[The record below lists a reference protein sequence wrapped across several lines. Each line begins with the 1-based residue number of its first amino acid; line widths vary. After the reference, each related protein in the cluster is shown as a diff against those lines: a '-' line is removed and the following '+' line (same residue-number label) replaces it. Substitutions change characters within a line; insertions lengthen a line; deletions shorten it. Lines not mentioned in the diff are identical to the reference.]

1 VIFLLFELLGVA
13 LFAVVA
19 GKFISPPWRGRIFNL
34 LKLYLTI
41 RMVWLLLLWP
51 VSAADGSRVPAW
63 NLIVDQLQLIDA
75 SVFWT
80 FAAIGAAVRFLG
92 VLASMIRWQLVLR
105 GQEIDLPFWH
115 ILGAFLIGRAIGF
128 FLPSTAGLD
137 AYKLYDASRFS
148 GRTVEV
154 TAGTVLEKVLGVTGI
169 FLSFLVALPFG
180 ISIFGDNAFLV
191 ASISV
196 PLALA
201 IILALL
207 AVLWFPGL
215 VQWGIVSL
223 PLPAKARLQSIVL
236 RISQATAAYRHKKSL
251 VLAMLVMSFFVHF
264 FTAAMYYFM
273 AVAVG
278 AGADAAFWPVV
289 FGSSIQIFATVI
301 GPTIGGI
308 GIREAAQVLTLGSI
322 IGLGAA
328 AVSATLGF
336 WVGEVPTLFGFLFWL
351 ARGKDYRPA
360 HCRVAGRQVDYEE
373 AARQA
378 LELETPED
386 RERRESLEVAG
397 RVPPVGQRVRES
409 AAAGLGAGILAGL
422 VIGGLET
429 WVIATGG
436 FGGDAQVLWYG
447 PLAYAVLLGALCTAG
462 GAVLGVLPMD
472 REEIRSWTPSLALLA
487 TWVPF
492 GLAITFF
499 RVYRDL
505 YAEQMPP
512 MPMLLGLLAGFGVLA
527 VAIFFLGPRLL
538 RTPLGTIFRPL
549 PALGILAV
557 VVIGGAIASRALI
570 PPGPAPEAPGTPSA
584 ALVSRPN
591 LILIMVDT
599 LRADHLSCYGENA
612 AVPTPNL
619 CRLAADGGSI
629 FDGFAHASW
638 TKPSAATLMT
648 SLLPSSHGVM
658 SKPSALSD
666 DVTLIAEVL
675 SEHGYATGGIASNT
689 NLAPSFGF
697 DQGYDEYLYLAPDY
711 LAGAR
716 ESSSKL
722 ILYQIGRRVWFR
734 VKPGLRVGDFYQPA
748 TVVNAA
754 AFDFLERHRSARFFL
769 FLHYMDPHDPYF
781 EHPWNGRGIDRA
793 TNQEPDPA
801 QAEAMRAL
809 YRGEIV
815 YLDRQIGTLLT
826 KLEELGL
833 YDDSVIALVSD
844 HGEEFHEHGGWWH
857 GMTLYEEQMRVPILV
872 KWPKGNRRAP
882 ENSRGYVVGLLDVA
896 PTLIASSGARAPKAM
911 QGVDLALDAGE
922 RPERNQL
929 VFAEED
935 HEGNILRAVRTE
947 TWKYIEANEDNPR
960 GLETLELYEISE
972 DPTERRNRSG
982 DPAVPVAELR
992 SHADA
997 QERWAETHAT
1007 EAKEAQLSDSEEEA
1021 LRALGYL
1028 E

>member
-1 VIFLLFELLGVA
+1 VIALLFELLCVTVLAVGTARLVA
-13 LFAVVA
+13 
-19 GKFISPPWRGRIFNL
+19 PPWRGRIFNL
-34 LKLYLTI
+34 LKVYLTV

-51 VSAADGSRVPAW
+51 VTDADGGRVPAW
-63 NLIVDQLQLIDA
+63 NMIVDQLQLIDA

-92 VLASMIRWQLVLR
+92 VLASMVRWQFVLR
-105 GQEIDLPFWH
+105 GQEIELPFWH

-169 FLSFLVALPFG
+169 FLTFLIALPFG
-180 ISIFGDNAFLV
+180 ISIFGDNALIV
-191 ASISV
+191 ASITV

-201 IILALL
+201 IILGLL

-215 VQWGIVSL
+215 VQWAIVNL
-223 PLPAKARLQSIVL
+223 PLPAKARLQGIVL
-236 RISQATAAYRHKKSL
+236 RISEAAAAYRNKKGL
-251 VLAMLVMSFFVHF
+251 VVGMLVMSFFVHF

-273 AVAVG
+273 AIAVG
-278 AGADAAFWPVV
+278 AGAEAAFWPVV

-336 WVGEVPTLFGFLFWL
+336 WIGEVPTLFGFLFWL

-360 HCRVAGRQVDYEE
+360 YCRVAGEQVDYDE

-378 LELETPED
+378 LELETPAD
-386 RERRESLEVAG
+386 RERRESLEVAD
-397 RVPPVGQRVRES
+397 RVPPVGQRIWAS
-409 AAAGLGAGILAGL
+409 AGAGLGAGVIAGL
-422 VIGGLET
+422 VIGAVET

-436 FGGDAQVLWYG
+436 FGAEAQVLWYG

-462 GAVLGVLPMD
+462 GAVLGILPMD
-472 REEIRSWTPSLALLA
+472 REEIRGWTASLALIG

-512 MPMLLGLLAGFGVLA
+512 MPVLLGLLGGFALLA
-527 VAIFFLGPRLL
+527 LLLFFFGPRLL
-538 RTPLGTIFRPL
+538 RTGLGAIFRPL
-549 PALGILAV
+549 TALGILVA
-557 VVIGGAIASRALI
+557 VVIGGAIAARVVV
-570 PPGPAPEAPGTPSA
+570 PAPPAAATAAAPTG
-584 ALVSRPN
+584 ALARSPN

-599 LRADHLSCYGENA
+599 LRADHLSCYGDDE
-612 AVPTPNL
+612 AVETPNL
-619 CRLAADGGSI
+619 CRLVTDGGSI

-648 SLLPSSHGVM
+648 SMLPSSHGVM

-666 DVTLIAEVL
+666 DVLLLTEVL
-675 SEHGYATGGIASNT
+675 SDHGYATGGIASNT
-689 NLAPSFGF
+689 NLAPSYGF
-697 DQGYDEYLYLAPDY
+697 DQGYDEYQYLAPDY
-711 LAGAR
+711 LAGAD

-722 ILYQIGRRVWFR
+722 VLYQIGRRVWFR

-748 TVVNAA
+748 PVVNAA
-754 AFDFLERHRSARFFL
+754 AFDFLERHRDARFFL
-769 FLHYMDPHDPYF
+769 FIHYMDPHDPYF

-793 TNQEPDPA
+793 TNQQPDPA
-801 QAEAMRAL
+801 LAEEMRAL
-809 YRGEIV
+809 YRGEIA
-815 YLDRQIGTLLT
+815 YLDAQLGIFLA

-833 YDDSVIALVSD
+833 YDDTVIALVSD
-844 HGEEFHEHGGWWH
+844 HGEEFYEHGGWWH
-857 GMTLYEEQMRVPILV
+857 GMTLYEEQMRVPLLV
-872 KWPKGNRRAP
+872 KWQANDRHAP
-882 ENSRGYVVGLLDVA
+882 EDARGHVVGLLDIA
-896 PTLIASSGARAPKAM
+896 PTLIARSGAETPGTM
-911 QGVDLALDAGE
+911 QGVDLAVSADE
-922 RPERNQL
+922 RPERNRL

-935 HEGNILRAVRTE
+935 HEGNVLRAVRTE
-947 TWKYIEANEDNPR
+947 NWKYIEANEGNPR
-960 GLETLELYEISE
+960 GLEIIELYEISQ
-972 DPTERRNRSG
+972 DPREGRNRSA
-982 DPAVPVAELR
+982 DAAATIAELR
-992 SHADA
+992 GHADA
-997 QERWAETHAT
+997 QQRWAESHAT
-1007 EAKEAQLSDSEEEA
+1007 EAGEAQLSDAEQEA